1 MKHAVHCGSLES
13 ERYWREEDLA
23 ALPSVPDAKA
33 LAIVQAMDELLF
45 VFCGSGDILLTR
57 HGMDKAQ
64 YDYLQSLNYSFKT
77 NMNPLTLGVEA
88 PGTAQN
94 ALNAMNVFELL
105 GRLNPGQEP
114 DRLIPEGSWLEP
126 FAVLPG
132 THEAVKRYKLQPALP
147 DEQTV
152 RKVNTK
158 TYSAAMRDRL
168 LLPNIAVVVHSAE
181 ELLQSGQALLEEGAF
196 LIKDEYGVSGKG
208 NQLVDSERIL
218 RRIAGYLESSRNQD
232 KRIKFVLE
240 PLLDRETD
248 FSCQFHIDPE
258 GRISIL
264 SVQQLVNHGF
274 AFGESHSPEPAL
286 LERLDREDYWEIMHS
301 IGRELYADGYF
312 GDVCVDSMLLRDGSL
327 APLVEINA
335 RKSMS
340 LIKHNVDRQLKQEG
354 MHTCLLQV
362 PLATMGEVHYA
373 ELLGRLEREGI
384 LFSLGAGEGVIPLAS
399 GTLQPPDPSR
409 SAGSTK
415 GKLYAALAYRDED
428 SKHRLTRKLDESLL
442 RSGYTILR

>member
-114 DRLIPEGSWLEP
+114 DRLIPEGAWLEP

-181 ELLQSGQALLEEGAF
+181 ELLQSGQALLEEG
-196 LIKDEYGVSGKG
+196 
-208 NQLVDSERIL
+208 
-218 RRIAGYLESSRNQD
+218 
-232 KRIKFVLE
+232 
-240 PLLDRETD
+240 
-248 FSCQFHIDPE
+248 
-258 GRISIL
+258 
-264 SVQQLVNHGF
+264 
-274 AFGESHSPEPAL
+274 
-286 LERLDREDYWEIMHS
+286 
-301 IGRELYADGYF
+301 
-312 GDVCVDSMLLRDGSL
+312 
-327 APLVEINA
+327 
-335 RKSMS
+335 
-340 LIKHNVDRQLKQEG
+340 
-354 MHTCLLQV
+354 
-362 PLATMGEVHYA
+362 
-373 ELLGRLEREGI
+373 
-384 LFSLGAGEGVIPLAS
+384 LF
-399 GTLQPPDPSR
+399 
-409 SAGSTK
+409 
-415 GKLYAALAYRDED
+415 
-428 SKHRLTRKLDESLL
+428 
-442 RSGYTILR
+442 

>member
-1 MKHAVHCGSLES
+1 MKNAVHCGSLES

-33 LAIVQAMDELLF
+33 LAIVQAMDEMLF
-45 VFCGSGDILLTR
+45 VFCRSGDILLTR
-57 HGMDKAQ
+57 QGMDKAQ
-64 YDYLQSLNYSFKT
+64 YDYLQSLDYSFRT
-77 NMNPLTLGVEA
+77 NRNPLTLGVEES
-88 PGTAQN
+88 GTAQN
-94 ALNAMNVFELL
+94 ALNVFELL
-105 GRLNPGQEP
+105 GRLDPGQELGS
-114 DRLIPEGSWLEP
+114 LIPEGWFLEP

-132 THEAVKRYKLQPALP
+132 THEAVRRYKLLPVIP
-147 DEQTV
+147 DEQIV

-168 LLPNIAVVVHSAE
+168 LLPNIALVVHSTE
-181 ELLQSGQALLEEGAF
+181 ELLQSGQALLEKGAF

-208 NQLVDSERIL
+208 NQLVDSERVL

-274 AFGESHSPEPAL
+274 AFGESHSPEPSL
-286 LERLDREDYWEIMHS
+286 LDRLDREEYWETMHS

-340 LIKHNVDRQLKQEG
+340 LIKHNVDRHLKQEG

-362 PLATMGEVHYA
+362 PLATLGEVHY
-373 ELLGRLEREGI
+373 EDLLGRLAQEDV
-384 LFSLGAGEGVIPLAS
+384 LFSLGEGEGVIPLTS
-399 GTLQPPDPSR
+399 GTLQPPASSR
-409 SAGSTK
+409 STGSSK
-415 GKLYAALAYRDED
+415 GKLYAALAYRNED
-428 SKHRLTRKLDESLL
+428 SKNRLTRKLDESLL
-442 RSGYTILR
+442 RTGYTILR

>member
-1 MKHAVHCGSLES
+1 MKNTVHCGSLES

-33 LAIVQAMDELLF
+33 MAIVQAMDEMLF

-64 YDYLQSLNYSFKT
+64 YDYLQSLNYSFRT
-77 NMNPLTLGVEA
+77 NMNPLTLGVEE

-94 ALNAMNVFELL
+94 ALNVFELL
-105 GRLNPGQEP
+105 GRLNPGQEAG
-114 DRLIPEGSWLEP
+114 RLIPEGSLLEP

-132 THEAVKRYKLQPALP
+132 THEAVRRYKLLPVLP

-152 RKVNTK
+152 RRVNTK
-158 TYSAAMRDRL
+158 TYSAAIRDRL
-168 LLPNIAVVVHSAE
+168 LLPNIALVVHSME
-181 ELLQSGQALLEEGAF
+181 ELLQSGEALLEKGAF

-208 NQLVDSERIL
+208 NQLVDSGRML

-274 AFGESHSPEPAL
+274 AFGESHSPEPSL
-286 LERLDREDYWEIMHS
+286 LERLDREGYWETMHS
-301 IGRELYADGYF
+301 IGRELYSDGYY

-327 APLVEINA
+327 TPLVEINA

-340 LIKHNVDRQLKQEG
+340 LIKHNVDRHFKQEG
-354 MHTCLLQV
+354 MNTCLLQV
-362 PLATMGEVHYA
+362 PLATLGEVHY
-373 ELLGRLEREGI
+373 EDLLGRLAQEGI
-384 LFSLGAGEGVIPLAS
+384 LFSLGAGEGVIPLTS
-399 GTLQPPDPSR
+399 GTLRPPDPSR
-409 SAGSTK
+409 SAGSAK
-415 GKLYAALAYRDED
+415 GKLYAALAYRNED
-428 SKHRLTRKLDESLL
+428 SKNRLTRKLDESLL
-442 RSGYTILR
+442 RTGYTILR

>member
-33 LAIVQAMDELLF
+33 LAIVQAMDEMLF

-57 HGMDKAQ
+57 QGMDKAQ
-64 YDYLQSLNYSFKT
+64 YDYLQSLNYSFRT
-77 NMNPLTLGVEA
+77 NRNPLTLGAEV

-94 ALNAMNVFELL
+94 ALNVFELL

-114 DRLIPEGSWLEP
+114 DSLIPEGAWLEP

-132 THEAVKRYKLQPALP
+132 THEAIKRYKLRPVLP

-168 LLPNIAVVVHSAE
+168 LLPNIALVVHSVE
-181 ELLQSGQALLEEGAF
+181 ELLQSGQALLEKGDF

-218 RRIAGYLESSRNQD
+218 LRMAGYLESSRNRD
-232 KRIKFVLE
+232 KRIRFVLE

-274 AFGESHSPEPAL
+274 AFGESHSPEPSL
-286 LERLDREDYWEIMHS
+286 LDRLDREGYWETMHS
-301 IGRELYADGYF
+301 IGRELYADGYY

-373 ELLGRLEREGI
+373 DLLGRLEREGI
-384 LFSLGAGEGVIPLAS
+384 LFSQGAGEGVIPLAS
-399 GTLQPPDPSR
+399 GTLQPPDVSR
-409 SAGSTK
+409 STGSGSSK

-428 SKHRLTRKLDESLL
+428 SKNRITSKLDESLL
-442 RSGYTILR
+442 RTGYTILR

>member
-1 MKHAVHCGSLES
+1 MKNAVHCGSLES

-33 LAIVQAMDELLF
+33 LAIVQAMDEMLF
-45 VFCGSGDILLTR
+45 VFCRSGDILLTR
-57 HGMDKAQ
+57 QGMDKAQ
-64 YDYLQSLNYSFKT
+64 YDYLQSLNYSFRT
-77 NMNPLTLGVEA
+77 NRNPLTLGVEE

-94 ALNAMNVFELL
+94 ALNVFELL
-105 GRLNPGQEP
+105 GRLDPGQELGS
-114 DRLIPEGSWLEP
+114 LIPEGWFLEP

-132 THEAVKRYKLQPALP
+132 THEAVRRYKLLPVIP
-147 DEQTV
+147 DEQIV

-168 LLPNIAVVVHSAE
+168 LLPNIALVVHSTE
-181 ELLQSGQALLEEGAF
+181 ELLQSGQALLEKGAF

-208 NQLVDSERIL
+208 NQLVDSERVL

-274 AFGESHSPEPAL
+274 AFGESHSPEPSL
-286 LERLDREDYWEIMHS
+286 LERLDREGYWETMHS

-340 LIKHNVDRQLKQEG
+340 LIKHNVDRHLKQEG

-362 PLATMGEVHYA
+362 PLATLGEVHY
-373 ELLGRLEREGI
+373 EDLLGRLAQEDV
-384 LFSLGAGEGVIPLAS
+384 LFSLGEGEGVIPLAS
-399 GTLQPPDPSR
+399 GTLQPPASSR
-409 SAGSTK
+409 STGSGK
-415 GKLYAALAYRDED
+415 GKLYAALAYRNED
-428 SKHRLTRKLDESLL
+428 SKNRLIRKLDESLL
-442 RSGYTILR
+442 RTGYTILR

>member
-1 MKHAVHCGSLES
+1 MKNAVHCGSLES

-33 LAIVQAMDELLF
+33 LAIVQAMDEMLF

-57 HGMDKAQ
+57 QGMDKAQ
-64 YDYLQSLNYSFKT
+64 YDYLQSLNYSFRT
-77 NMNPLTLGVEA
+77 NMNPLALGVEE
-88 PGTAQN
+88 PGAAQN
-94 ALNAMNVFELL
+94 TLNVFELL
-105 GRLNPGQEP
+105 GRLDPWQEP
-114 DRLIPEGSWLEP
+114 GRLIPEGSLLEP

-132 THEAVKRYKLQPALP
+132 THEAVKRYKLLPLLP
-147 DEQTV
+147 DEQAV

-168 LLPNIAVVVHSAE
+168 LLPNIALVVHSVE
-181 ELLQSGQALLEEGAF
+181 ELMQSGQALLEKGAL

-208 NQLVDSERIL
+208 NQLVDSERML
-218 RRIAGYLESSRNQD
+218 RRIAGYLESSRNKD

-286 LERLDREDYWEIMHS
+286 LDRLDRENYWETMHS
-301 IGRELYADGYF
+301 IGRELYADGYY

-340 LIKHNVDRQLKQEG
+340 LIKHNVDRHLKQEG

-362 PLATMGEVHYA
+362 PLATMGEVRY
-373 ELLGRLEREGI
+373 EDLLGRLAQEGV
-384 LFSLGAGEGVIPLAS
+384 LFSLSEGEGVIPLTS
-399 GTLQPPDPSR
+399 GTLQPLDSSR
-409 SAGSTK
+409 AAGSTK
-415 GKLYAALAYRDED
+415 GKLYAALAYENED
-428 SKHRLTRKLDESLL
+428 SKQRLTRKLDESLL
-442 RSGYTILR
+442 RTGYTILR

>member
-1 MKHAVHCGSLES
+1 MKNAVHCGSLES

-33 LAIVQAMDELLF
+33 LAIVQAMDEMLF
-45 VFCGSGDILLTR
+45 VFCRSGDILLTR
-57 HGMDKAQ
+57 QGMDKAQ
-64 YDYLQSLNYSFKT
+64 YDYLQSLDYSFRT
-77 NMNPLTLGVEA
+77 NRNPLTLGVEES
-88 PGTAQN
+88 GTAQN
-94 ALNAMNVFELL
+94 ALNVFELL
-105 GRLNPGQEP
+105 GRLDPGQELGS
-114 DRLIPEGSWLEP
+114 LIPEGWFLEP

-132 THEAVKRYKLQPALP
+132 THEAVRRYKLLPVIP
-147 DEQTV
+147 DEQIV

-168 LLPNIAVVVHSAE
+168 LLPNIALVVHSTE
-181 ELLQSGQALLEEGAF
+181 ELLQSGQALLEKGAF

-208 NQLVDSERIL
+208 NQLVDSERVL

-274 AFGESHSPEPAL
+274 AFGESHSPEPSL
-286 LERLDREDYWEIMHS
+286 LDRLDREEYWETMHS

-340 LIKHNVDRQLKQEG
+340 LIKHNVDRHLKQEG

-362 PLATMGEVHYA
+362 PLATLGEVHY
-373 ELLGRLEREGI
+373 EDLLGRLAQEDV
-384 LFSLGAGEGVIPLAS
+384 LFSLGEGEGVIPLTS
-399 GTLQPPDPSR
+399 GTLQPPASSR
-409 SAGSTK
+409 STGSSK
-415 GKLYAALAYRDED
+415 GKLYAALAYRNED
-428 SKHRLTRKLDESLL
+428 SKNRLIRKLDESLL
-442 RSGYTILR
+442 RTGYTILR

>member
-1 MKHAVHCGSLES
+1 MKNAVHCGSLES

-33 LAIVQAMDELLF
+33 LAIVQAMDEMLF
-45 VFCGSGDILLTR
+45 VFCRSGDILLTR
-57 HGMDKAQ
+57 QGMDKAQ
-64 YDYLQSLNYSFKT
+64 YDYLQSLDYSFRT
-77 NMNPLTLGVEA
+77 NRNPLTLGVEES
-88 PGTAQN
+88 GTAQN
-94 ALNAMNVFELL
+94 ALNVFELL
-105 GRLNPGQEP
+105 GRLDPGQELGS
-114 DRLIPEGSWLEP
+114 LIPEGWFLEP

-132 THEAVKRYKLQPALP
+132 THEAVRRYKLLPVIP
-147 DEQTV
+147 DEQIV

-168 LLPNIAVVVHSAE
+168 LLPNIALVVHSTE
-181 ELLQSGQALLEEGAF
+181 ELLQSGQALLEKGAF

-208 NQLVDSERIL
+208 NQLVDSERVL

-274 AFGESHSPEPAL
+274 AFGESHSPEPSL
-286 LERLDREDYWEIMHS
+286 LDRLDREGYWETMHS

-340 LIKHNVDRQLKQEG
+340 LIKHNVDRHLKQEG
-354 MHTCLLQV
+354 MHTCLIQV
-362 PLATMGEVHYA
+362 PLATLGEVHYE
-373 ELLGRLEREGI
+373 ELLGRLAQEDV
-384 LFSLGAGEGVIPLAS
+384 LFSLEEGEGVIPLTS
-399 GTLQPPDPSR
+399 GTLQPPASSR
-409 SAGSTK
+409 STGSAK
-415 GKLYAALAYRDED
+415 GKLYAALAYRNED
-428 SKHRLTRKLDESLL
+428 SKNRLIRKLDESLL
-442 RSGYTILR
+442 RTGYTILR

>member
-1 MKHAVHCGSLES
+1 MKNAVHCGSLES

-23 ALPSVPDAKA
+23 TLPSIPDARA
-33 LAIVQAMDELLF
+33 LAIVQAMDEMLF
-45 VFCGSGDILLTR
+45 VCCGDGDILLTR

-64 YDYLQSLNYSFKT
+64 YDYLQSLKYSFKT
-77 NMNPLTLGVEA
+77 NMNPLTLGAGE
-88 PGTAQN
+88 PGTMQN
-94 ALNAMNVFELL
+94 ALNVFELL
-105 GRLNPGQEP
+105 GRLDPGQEP
-114 DRLIPEGSWLEP
+114 DRLIPEGSLLEP

-132 THEAVKRYKLQPALP
+132 TQEAVRRYKLLPGLP

-168 LLPNIAVVVHSAE
+168 SLPNIAQIVHSVD
-181 ELLQSGQALLEEGAF
+181 ELLQSGQELLEKGPF

-208 NQLVDSERIL
+208 NQLVDSERML

-232 KRIKFVLE
+232 KRVLFVLE

-274 AFGESHSPEPAL
+274 AFGESHSPEPSL
-286 LERLDREDYWEIMHS
+286 LERLDREGYWKIMHN
-301 IGRELYADGYF
+301 IGRELYADGYY
-312 GDVCVDSMLLRDGSL
+312 GDVCVDSMLLRDGSF

-340 LIKHNVDRQLKQEG
+340 LIKHNVDRHLKQEG
-354 MHTCLLQV
+354 MHTCLIQV
-362 PLATMGEVHYA
+362 PLATMGEVRYG
-373 ELLGRLEREGI
+373 ELLQRMEETGI
-384 LFSLGAGEGVIPLAS
+384 LFSLEEGEGVIPLTS

-409 SAGSTK
+409 SSGSSK
-415 GKLYAALAYRDED
+415 GKLYAALAYRNED
-428 SKHRLTRKLDESLL
+428 RKNKLTGKLEESLL
-442 RSGYTILR
+442 RTGYTILR

>member
-1 MKHAVHCGSLES
+1 MKNAVHCGSLES
-13 ERYWREEDLA
+13 ERYWREDDLA
-23 ALPSVPDAKA
+23 TLPSIPDARA
-33 LAIVQAMDELLF
+33 LAIVQAMDEMLF
-45 VFCGSGDILLTR
+45 VFCGDGDILLTR
-57 HGMDKAQ
+57 HGMDNAQ
-64 YDYLQSLNYSFKT
+64 YDYLQSLKYSFKT
-77 NMNPLTLGVEA
+77 NMNPLSLGAGE
-88 PGTAQN
+88 PGTMQN
-94 ALNAMNVFELL
+94 ALNVFELL
-105 GRLNPGQEP
+105 GRLDLGQEP
-114 DRLIPEGSWLEP
+114 DRLIPEGSLLEP

-132 THEAVKRYKLQPALP
+132 TQEAVRRYKLLPGLP

-168 LLPNIAVVVHSAE
+168 SLPNIAQIVHSVE
-181 ELLQSGQALLEEGAF
+181 ELLQSGQELLEKGPF

-208 NQLVDSERIL
+208 NQLVDSERML

-232 KRIKFVLE
+232 KRVLFVLE

-274 AFGESHSPEPAL
+274 AFGESHSPEPSL
-286 LERLDREDYWEIMHS
+286 LERLDREGYWEIMHN
-301 IGRELYADGYF
+301 IGRELYADGYY
-312 GDVCVDSMLLRDGSL
+312 GDICVDSMLLRDGSF

-340 LIKHNVDRQLKQEG
+340 LIKHNVDRHLKQEG
-354 MHTCLLQV
+354 MNTCLIQV
-362 PLATMGEVHYA
+362 PLATMGEVRYE
-373 ELLGRLEREGI
+373 ELLQRMEETGI
-384 LFSLGAGEGVIPLAS
+384 LFSLEEGEGVIPLTS

-409 SAGSTK
+409 SSGSSK
-415 GKLYAALAYRDED
+415 GKLYAALAYQNED
-428 SKHRLTRKLDESLL
+428 RKNKLTGKLEESLL
-442 RSGYTILR
+442 RTGYTILR